1 MASGC
6 SLLVTLGNKS
16 TLTPGKR
23 PPHHSNVL
31 PVRRQTR
38 ARSAKERRFRSRE
51 VTATVLQ
58 PGWYERLRAGQ
69 IAAANS
75 MKYLQNGVI
84 LGRSRT
90 CLNVLVRPRMAE
102 VTSSSLVGSTPNN
115 GSSATENYRTQ
126 RSLSRDPELLTATVL
141 QPRIEFVR
149 VPNKPPLV

>member
-1 MASGC
+1 MSLSLQSFCLETVIRLAHFYCFGC

-16 TLTPGKR
+16 TLTPGER

-58 PGWYERLRAGQ
+58 PGWYRCVRAGQ
-69 IAAANS
+69 TAAANS

-84 LGRSRT
+84 IGRSRT
-90 CLNVLVRPRMAE
+90 C
-102 VTSSSLVGSTPNN
+102 
-115 GSSATENYRTQ
+115 
-126 RSLSRDPELLTATVL
+126 
-141 QPRIEFVR
+141 
-149 VPNKPPLV
+149 